1 MANATSSALRKPE
14 LTSLGT
20 IHTPSRAY
28 PKYLHKRGG
37 QFYFRRKIP
46 SDVAYAFTQA
56 RDQVWKALG
65 TGLLEKARV
74 LLAVEVTEFELK
86 VAKLRKQNAHDKV
99 CELGLFRPE
108 GNGGNAI
115 VVAANEQLFQSSPND
130 SEGGAHNQILQ
141 RIERELQML
150 RRLAS
155 ASSSPEKPKKVATP
169 AATVSKVKASK
180 VDNKPTLLTLFEF
193 WQVKQSRT
201 RTIQAV
207 KNTVLEFQEKNG
219 SLPAESITREHART
233 YRDLLIEKHLSDGTI
248 ENRIGFLSTLFRFG
262 QVEIIEHVLA
272 NPFERI
278 PVNGGQ
284 SLRAE
289 KDRRAY
295 QVSELNTLFK
305 SRLYTKGYRP
315 RGQAVDAAYWA
326 PLLGPFV
333 GGRIEEIA
341 QLRIQ
346 DIERINGV
354 WCIRI
359 CNIDEDQNV
368 KNPGSYRRVPLHQT
382 LICCGF
388 LLYAAEQQR
397 SGHERLFPSL
407 SNENA
412 NGVWSNALGKWFG
425 RYLDSLGMT
434 DPRLDYH
441 SFRYTFRQQCSLSG
455 IENEVRDA
463 LTGHWISNKDS
474 GRTYMRAEERQY
486 PFPKLVTAI
495 GQLRYDELRID
506 HLFVAE
512 PMKGVEEA
520 LLS

>member
-1 MANATSSALRKPE
+1 MAIASISPLRSSEISPPLASTTTSK
-14 LTSLGT
+14 
-20 IHTPSRAY
+20 AY
-28 PKYLHKRGG
+28 PKYLHKRAA

-46 SDVAYAFTQA
+46 SDVAHAFPQV

-65 TGLLEKARV
+65 TGLFEKARL

-86 VAKLRKQNAHDKV
+86 VAKLRKQKAHDKV
-99 CELGLFRPE
+99 YELGLSRPTGIE
-108 GNGGNAI
+108 GNALSI
-115 VVAANEQLFQSSPND
+115 AANEQVFQNLPSD
-130 SEGGAHNQILQ
+130 TEGSLHTQVLQ

-155 ASSSPEKPKKVATP
+155 GSHLPEQSLTATSPNVA
-169 AATVSKVKASK
+169 VSKAKTSRV
-180 VDNKPTLLTLFEF
+180 VNKPTLLTLFEF
-193 WQVKQSRT
+193 WAVKQTRS

-207 KNTVLEFQEKNG
+207 KTSVLEFHETNG
-219 SLPAESITREHART
+219 SLAAEAITREHART
-233 YRDLLIEKHLSDGTI
+233 FRDHLIEKHLSDATI
-248 ENRIGFLSTLFRFG
+248 ENRIGYLSTLFRFG

-295 QVSELNTLFK
+295 QVSELNTFFM

-315 RGQAVDAAYWA
+315 KGQAIDAAYWA

-368 KNPGSYRRVPLHQT
+368 KTPGSYRRVPLHQS
-382 LICCGF
+382 LIQCGF
-388 LLYAAEQQR
+388 LRYVAQQQLA
-397 SGHERLFPSL
+397 GHERLFPSL
-407 SNENA
+407 SNKNS
-412 NGVWSNALGKWFG
+412 NGIWSNALGKWFG

-434 DPRLDYH
+434 DTRLDYH
-441 SFRYTFRQQCSLSG
+441 SFRYTFRQQCTLSG

-463 LTGHWISNKDS
+463 LTGHWITNKDS

-495 GQLRYDELRID
+495 GQLRYDELRIE

-512 PMKGVEEA
+512 PMQGVEEA
-520 LLS
+520 LLC